1 MCIFLE
7 GISSFYILYIQ
18 LLITDKYIDTKRYVH
33 TAKNIDPQ
41 TYTYTQNHTC
51 KPGIILSPYRFNI
64 QDCVSK

>member
-33 TAKNIDPQ
+33 TQPKI
-41 TYTYTQNHTC
+41 
-51 KPGIILSPYRFNI
+51 
-64 QDCVSK
+64 